1 MKKIG
6 VAAVLLGFVFA
17 LAPAMRAQDLN
28 HAEFGAFAEY
38 FKAHQTNTNFGGV
51 GGRLSVNA
59 GKYFQVEGE
68 ISYDFTAAYNQTF
81 FRPGIGGTTTT
92 TLVRSDYRVLHG
104 LFGPKIQMGGPVK
117 LFVTLK
123 GGFDDFMF
131 DPRAPSFATF
141 TSSVDNL
148 GSNGTST
155 HPALYP
161 GGGAEVFLGPIGLR
175 LDVGDEIFWAGGARN
190 NLKVTFGPTIRF

>member
-1 MKKIG
+1 MKRIG
-6 VAAVLLGFVFA
+6 VIAVLLGLGLA
-17 LAPAMRAQDLN
+17 LAPALRAQDLS

-59 GKYFQVEGE
+59 GRYFQVEAEMG
-68 ISYDFTAAYNQTF
+68 YDFTAAYNQTF
-81 FRPGIGGTTTT
+81 FRPGVGGTTTT
-92 TLVRSDYRVLHG
+92 VVQRSDYRILHG

-117 LFVTLK
+117 LFVTVK

-131 DPRAPSFATF
+131 DPRPVGFSSF

-148 GSNGTST
+148 AVLRIPMPRFT
-155 HPALYP
+155 PAR
-161 GGGAEVFLGPIGLR
+161 GLR
-175 LDVGDEIFWAGGARN
+175 YFSDLSGCAWTLET
-190 NLKVTFGPTIRF
+190 KSSGPTVRATT